1 MKKYIYLF
9 LAFVAFGMTSCN
21 DWLDVHLETEQ
32 KEDEQFS
39 TYDGFCDALT
49 GCYMTLASQDI
60 YGERLSIT
68 YIESL
73 ANLWYM
79 EDDSETGRKADYD
92 LKNHNYTTTTAES
105 AIQTMYAGLFNVIAQ
120 ANSIIKNVDEK
131 GESVILDPKERAV
144 IQGEAYAIRALC
156 QLDVLRL
163 FGQVPGGSKNV
174 ELPYSETTSIYE
186 VPPYYDFDSYVA
198 KLTADLQKAEEL
210 LLNNDPVFQYTFKE
224 LNSGSSTNIDQFM
237 LYRQSRMNYWAVKAL
252 EARMYL
258 YTGQKS
264 KAYETAMEIINAKL
278 NGNSVITMSGIDDF
292 TAGYKLCPSECL
304 FYLSKYNIMEYTQS
318 YLIGGSTTT
327 QYQPTTHLVITTDM
341 LSELYNGE
349 HINSHNRY
357 LNIWNR
363 NVRDGYGQYK
373 VTTTKYYWDEDNVE
387 NAMFYYQIIPMLR
400 MSEIY
405 LIAIECATNLSEANQ
420 LYQTYMFAHAV
431 SDMPDF
437 TSSDE
442 INNFILNEYRREFF
456 VEGQMFY
463 TYKRKNAA
471 SMLWCDHT
479 INEDTY
485 ILPLPSTE
493 YNPNNY

>member
-1 MKKYIYLF
+1 
-9 LAFVAFGMTSCN
+9 
-21 DWLDVHLETEQ
+21 
-32 KEDEQFS
+32 
-39 TYDGFCDALT
+39 
-49 GCYMTLASQDI
+49 
-60 YGERLSIT
+60 
-68 YIESL
+68 
-73 ANLWYM
+73 
-79 EDDSETGRKADYD
+79 
-92 LKNHNYTTTTAES
+92 
-105 AIQTMYAGLFNVIAQ
+105 
-120 ANSIIKNVDEK
+120 
-131 GESVILDPKERAV
+131 
-144 IQGEAYAIRALC
+144 
-156 QLDVLRL
+156 
-163 FGQVPGGSKNV
+163 
-174 ELPYSETTSIYE
+174 
-186 VPPYYDFDSYVA
+186 
-198 KLTADLQKAEEL
+198 
-210 LLNNDPVFQYTFKE
+210 
-224 LNSGSSTNIDQFM
+224 
-237 LYRQSRMNYWAVKAL
+237 
-252 EARMYL
+252 
-258 YTGQKS
+258 
-264 KAYETAMEIINAKL
+264 
-278 NGNSVITMSGIDDF
+278 
-292 TAGYKLCPSECL
+292 
-304 FYLSKYNIMEYTQS
+304 MEYTQS